1 MAKKDTPMMQQYK
14 RIKAEYAGFLLF
26 YRMGDFYELFGD
38 DAVKASGILD
48 ITLTQRRSSKE
59 VEGVP
64 MCGVPFH
71 AAEGYIAKLL
81 KNKQKVA
88 LCEQTETPAQAKEK
102 RGNGALVNRE
112 VIRLYTSGTLTEDS
126 MLKSDENNYLVAI
139 NSLRGQMAISWSD
152 LSTGEFLVSDTS
164 IETLAADIARLN
176 PQEIVLTEALFKRH
190 YELLAFYKEIITPV
204 ENDLFDI
211 TPTSETYPNL
221 SQQTTAGGLLKYIE
235 KTQIDK
241 TPVLKAPQTLSA
253 DSFLY
258 MDAATRHNLELTHT
272 LKGERKNSLMAS
284 IDRTITPSGSRKLSQ
299 WITSPL
305 QNIDLIQ
312 QRQNVIKEF
321 KNDLPNRTH
330 IRELLKQTSDIGR
343 SISRITLDRSGPR
356 DLQAVSK
363 TLELFPEIMMAL
375 SAYKENKTVAS
386 YISSFSHFNILS
398 NVLMKALI
406 NDALPLLARDGN
418 FIQNSYCEELNKY
431 KNLTSNGLNL
441 LKELERSEAEST
453 GISSLRIKYNKVWG
467 YFLEVTKTHA
477 KKVPEN
483 YIHRQTTTNAQRFST
498 TELMEL
504 EREYSSAEAYT
515 LKREMEIFSELVI
528 LVKEQASLLLDAA
541 ESLASLDVLVAGAEL
556 AEQKNYN
563 QPTIDNSFAFD
574 IENGRHPVVEC
585 VEDQFIPNN
594 TDLSNNE
601 IWLVTGPNMA
611 GKSTFLRQNAL
622 IAILAHMGYFVPATK
637 AHIGLVDRIFTRI
650 GAADELS
657 KGQSTF
663 MVEMVETA
671 NILNNS
677 TERSLVVLDEIGRGT
692 ATYDGLS
699 IAWACIEH
707 LLIHNKCRGI
717 FATHYHEM
725 TKLAEDFPK
734 LKCYHVAAKEWEG
747 SIIFLHQIKEGASPG
762 SYGIHVGQ
770 LAGLPKS
777 VTQRASHILS
787 QLEKTGAKG
796 EQVSSQM
803 NFFQAQ
809 PQISKKSKV
818 EEALHTILVDE
829 LTPREAHELLYD
841 LKSMVK
847 VT

>member
-1 MAKKDTPMMQQYK
+1 MAVKDTPMMKQYK
-14 RIKAEYAGFLLF
+14 QIKAEYAGFLLF
-26 YRMGDFYELFGD
+26 YRMGDFYELFNE
-38 DAVKASGILD
+38 DAITASAILD
-48 ITLTQRRSSKE
+48 ITLTQRHSKKDE
-59 VEGVP
+59 VGIP

-71 AAEGYIAKLL
+71 ASEGYIAKLL

-102 RGNGALVNRE
+102 RGNGALVKRE
-112 VIRLYTSGTLTEDS
+112 VVRLYTSGTLTEDS

-139 NSLRGQMAISWSD
+139 HSLKGQMAISWSD
-152 LSTGEFLVSDTS
+152 LSTGEFIVSNTS
-164 IETLAADIARLN
+164 NETLSADIARLN
-176 PQEIVLTEALFKRH
+176 PQEIITTEAFFNHNKAILEEQK
-190 YELLAFYKEIITPV
+190 ELVTFV
-204 ENDLFDI
+204 ENDLFEI
-211 TPTSETYPNL
+211 VPTTETYANL
-221 SQQTTAGGLLKYIE
+221 SQQTVASGLIKYI
-235 KTQIDK
+235 KQTQIDK
-241 TPVLKAPQTLSA
+241 TPILKEPKTLDA

-258 MDAATRHNLELTHT
+258 MDSATRHNLELTRT
-272 LKGERKNSLMAS
+272 LKGERKNSLIDS
-284 IDRTITPSGSRKLSQ
+284 IDKTITPSGSRKLAQ

-305 QNIDLIQ
+305 QNINTIN

-321 KNDLPNRTH
+321 KNDVATRSH
-330 IRELLKQTSDIGR
+330 VQDILKKTSDISR
-343 SISRITLDRSGPR
+343 AVSRITLDRSGPR
-356 DLQAVSK
+356 DLQAVSN
-363 TLELFPEIMMAL
+363 TLLLLPELVEVI
-375 SAYKENKTVAS
+375 SSYQENQTINL
-386 YISSFSHFNILS
+386 YIQSFSHFNNLS

-406 NDALPLLARDGN
+406 NDTLPLLARDGN
-418 FIQNSYCEELNKY
+418 FIQNSYCEQLNKY

-441 LKELERSEAEST
+441 LKELERKEAEST
-453 GISSLRIKYNKVWG
+453 GISSLKIKYNKVWG
-467 YFLEVTKTHA
+467 YFFEVTKSHSE
-477 KKVPEN
+477 KIPEH

-498 TELMEL
+498 SQLMEL
-504 EREYSSAEAYT
+504 EREYSSAEAYA
-515 LKREMEIFSELVI
+515 LKREMEIFAELVD
-528 LVKEQASLLLDAA
+528 LVKNQAALLLDAA
-541 ESLASLDVLVAGAEL
+541 ESLASLDVLVGGAEL
-556 AEQKNYN
+556 AEQYNYN
-563 QPTIDNSFAFD
+563 QPTIDDSFIFD
-574 IENGRHPVVEC
+574 IENGRHPVVER

-622 IAILAHMGYFVPATK
+622 ITILAHMGYFVPASK

-677 TERSLVVLDEIGRGT
+677 TQRSLVVLDEIGRGT

-725 TKLAEDFPK
+725 TKLAENFPK

-747 SIIFLHQIKEGASPG
+747 SIIFLHKIKEGASPG

-770 LAGLPKS
+770 LAGLPSS
-777 VTQRASHILS
+777 VTVRASQILS
-787 QLEKTGAKG
+787 QLEKSGAKG

-803 NFFQAQ
+803 TFFGTT
-809 PQISKKSKV
+809 PQTAPKSKV
-818 EEALHTILVDE
+818 EEALHTILVDD
-829 LTPREAHELLYD
+829 LTPREAHDLLYD

-847 VT
+847 AT